1 MTILI
6 ALATCFFGYRL
17 LKFWVSVAGALVFGA
32 LGACLGGWLGGLL
45 NGGAA
50 LATAL
55 MWVLAILLA
64 VLGGILAF
72 KLYKVGVFLYCFVCG
87 FSVGALV
94 AILLGAPDKWWL
106 VSLILGLA
114 AGVVG
119 VLMTKHIVILST
131 SLSGGFSAGSAIG
144 LLIAGRDAGGDLHDA
159 GADRSDRRR
168 QQHSGGCKRPAADA
182 EHRYADHFSGPD
194 CGRSGGS
201 VCGQSWT
208 IEPIRGVPPKRR
220 RQAGG
225 VLIINGQ

>member
-1 MTILI
+1 MSFSSIVTILV

-50 LATAL
+50 LATVL

-94 AILLGAPDKWWL
+94 AMLLGAPDKWWL

-144 LLIAGRDAGGDLHDA
+144 LLIAGGMPEGTSMTQAITDLISGGGNILADISALLQTQSTVTLIISLVLIAA
-159 GADRSDRRR
+159 GAAV
-168 QQHSGGCKRPAADA
+168 Q
-182 EHRYADHFSGPD
+182 YA
-194 CGRSGGS
+194 GS
-201 VCGQSWT
+201 RGQ
-208 IEPIRGVPPKRR
+208 
-220 RQAGG
+220 
-225 VLIINGQ
+225 